1 MLSRKPGRRYRSRVI
16 SWLPSWRSMVLLSET
31 TILVCRSGWIT
42 AFRGQGTGVGAA
54 IRTARY
60 QPKAQ
65 MIAAAIA
72 AQNSTSRIA
81 IRQVF
86 LLAAG
91 AAEAGGGG
99 SFASGSEL

>member
-1 MLSRKPGRRYRSRVI
+1 
-16 SWLPSWRSMVLLSET
+16 MVLLSET

-42 AFRGQGTGVGAA
+42 AFRGQDIGMGAA
-54 IRTARY
+54 IRAARY

-65 MIAAAIA
+65 TIAAVIA

-81 IRQVF
+81 NRQVF

-91 AAEAGGGG
+91 AAETGGASG
-99 SFASGSEL
+99 FASGSEL